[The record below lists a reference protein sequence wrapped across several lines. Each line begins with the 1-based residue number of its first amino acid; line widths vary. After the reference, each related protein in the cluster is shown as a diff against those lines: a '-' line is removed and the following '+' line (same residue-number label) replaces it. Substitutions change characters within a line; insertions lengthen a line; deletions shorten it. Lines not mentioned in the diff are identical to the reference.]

1 METMF
6 FRIRFR
12 RTHVRLFAVLAAL
25 ALSFAAVSLHAQD
38 APRGRKYKVPPPT
51 SRIDVTVL
59 RDSSGKPIEAASV
72 VFHPLDEA
80 GHDSG
85 SMELRTNE
93 DGKTYIDVIE
103 TGTTVRVQV
112 IAQGFKT
119 YGQDYKIDKA
129 QVALEIRMKRPGE
142 QYSVYKPHPDDKK
155 PDDPKPQ
162 P

>member
-1 METMF
+1 M
-6 FRIRFR
+6 FR
-12 RTHVRLFAVLAAL
+12 RTHVRFVAVLIVL

-38 APRGRKYKVPPPT
+38 NKRGRKYKSPPAT

-72 VFHPLDEA
+72 VFHPLDEDGKDA
-80 GHDSG
+80 G

-103 TGTTVRVQV
+103 TNTTVRVQV

-119 YGQDYKIDKA
+119 YGQDYRIDKP

-142 QYSVYKPHPDDKK
+142 QYSIYKPHPDQNQQPNPDKK
-155 PDDPKPQ
+155 PDTPKPQ
-162 P
+162 Q